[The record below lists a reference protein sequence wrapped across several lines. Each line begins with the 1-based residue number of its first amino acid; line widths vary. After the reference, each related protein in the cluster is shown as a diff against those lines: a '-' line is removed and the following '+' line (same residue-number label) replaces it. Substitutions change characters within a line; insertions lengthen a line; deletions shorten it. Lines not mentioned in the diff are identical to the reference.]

1 MFLSSDIFTTT
12 PLVYGIYSATDIS
25 QAERVTDGKIM
36 ALNMSML
43 TAPSQTFPAYTL
55 TDIYLNTYPPTPDT
69 YGYGAVAASYFRYP
83 KDPKWTYISLANG
96 EPAFDQ
102 SQPDYQDFE
111 LPLEDEYKLIMKIAQ
126 YCGIS
131 IRENDVVSFAMAQE
145 QHEQPSF
152 SVQQ

>member
-12 PLVYGIYSATDIS
+12 PLVYGIYSPSDIRE
-25 QAERVTDGKIM
+25 AERVTDGKIM

-55 TDIYLNTYPPTPDT
+55 IESYLNTYPPISNSF
-69 YGYGAVAASYFRYP
+69 GYGAVAASYFRFP
-83 KDPKWTYISLANG
+83 KDPKWTYISLTNG

-111 LPLEDEYKLIMKIAQ
+111 LPLEDEYKLVMKILQ

-131 IRENDVVSFAMAQE
+131 IRENEVVSFGMAQE

-152 SVQQ
+152 SIQQ